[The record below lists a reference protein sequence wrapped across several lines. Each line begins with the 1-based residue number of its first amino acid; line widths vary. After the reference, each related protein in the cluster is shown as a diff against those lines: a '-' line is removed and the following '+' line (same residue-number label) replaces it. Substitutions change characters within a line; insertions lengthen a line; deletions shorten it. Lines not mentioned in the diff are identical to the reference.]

1 MEAIIFV
8 GLQASG
14 KSTFYKTNYFNMHL
28 RISNDLLKTKYR
40 EKKLLEICLET
51 GMPFVVDNTNPT
63 REVRAKYIDVL
74 KGGKFRVVCV
84 YFRIDLERSLAW
96 NRGRSGAALIP
107 DVGIFDTHK
116 KIELPTMAEGFDEM
130 RYVDIIDNQFIVK
143 AWQHEI

>member
-14 KSTFYKTNYFNMHL
+14 KSTFYKNHYFNTHL
-28 RISNDLLKTKYR
+28 RISNDLLKTRYR
-40 EKKLLEICLET
+40 EKKLLDICLET

-63 REVRAKYIDVL
+63 REVRAKYIEVL
-74 KGGKFRVVCV
+74 KGSKFKIRCV

-116 KIELPTMAEGFDEM
+116 RIELPSLAEGFDELH
-130 RYVDIIDNQFIVK
+130 YVDIIDNQFIVR
-143 AWQHEI
+143 AWNEV

>member
-14 KSTFYKTNYFNMHL
+14 KSTFYKNNYFNTHL

-40 EKKLLEICLET
+40 EKKLVEICLET
-51 GMPFVVDNTNPT
+51 SMPFVVDNTNPT

-74 KGGKFRVVCV
+74 KGSKFRIICV

-116 KIELPTMAEGFDEM
+116 RIELPTMGEGFDEIH
-130 RYVDIIDNQFIVK
+130 YVDIIDDQFIIK
-143 AWQHEI
+143 AWHEI

>member
-14 KSTFYKTNYFNMHL
+14 KSTFYKQHYFNTHL
-28 RISNDLLKTKYR
+28 RISNDLLKTRYR
-40 EKKLLEICLET
+40 EKKLLDMCLET

-74 KGGKFRVVCV
+74 KGSKFRIRCV

-116 KIELPTMAEGFDEM
+116 RIELPAPAEGFDELH
-130 RYVDIIDNQFIVK
+130 YVDIVDGQFIVK
-143 AWQHEI
+143 AWNEI

>member
-14 KSTFYKTNYFNMHL
+14 KSTFYKNHYFNTHL
-28 RISNDLLKTKYR
+28 RISNDLLKTRYR

-51 GMPFVVDNTNPT
+51 SMPFVVDNTNPT
-63 REVRAKYIDVL
+63 RAVRATYIDLL
-74 KGGKFRVVCV
+74 KGSKFKIRCV

-96 NRGRSGAALIP
+96 NRSRSGAALIP

-116 KIELPTMAEGFDEM
+116 RIELPTMAEGFDQM
-130 RYVDIIDNQFIVK
+130 QYVDIIDNQFIVK
-143 AWQHEI
+143 AWNEI

>member
-14 KSTFYKTNYFNMHL
+14 KSTFYKNHYFNTHL
-28 RISNDLLKTKYR
+28 RISNDLLKTRYR

-63 REVRAKYIDVL
+63 REVRARYIDAL
-74 KGGKFRVVCV
+74 KGSKFRIRCV
-84 YFRIDLERSLAW
+84 YFRIDLARSLAW

-116 KIELPTMAEGFDEM
+116 RIELPAMDEGFDELQ
-130 RYVDIIDNQFIVK
+130 YVEIIDDQFIVK
-143 AWQHEI
+143 AWNEI

>member
-14 KSTFYKTNYFNMHL
+14 KSTFYKNHYFNTHL
-28 RISNDLLKTKYR
+28 RISNDLLKTRYR
-40 EKKLLEICLET
+40 EKKLLDICLET
-51 GMPFVVDNTNPT
+51 DMPFVVDNTNPT
-63 REVRAKYIDVL
+63 REVRAKYIEVL
-74 KGGKFRVVCV
+74 KGSKFKIRCV

-116 KIELPTMAEGFDEM
+116 RIELPSLAEGFDELH
-130 RYVDIIDNQFIVK
+130 YVDIIDNQFIVR
-143 AWQHEI
+143 AWNEV

>member
-14 KSTFYKTNYFNMHL
+14 KSTFYKNHYFNTHL

-40 EKKLLEICLET
+40 EKKLLDICLET
-51 GMPFVVDNTNPT
+51 SMPFVVDNTNPT
-63 REVRAKYIDVL
+63 RAVRAKYVDLL
-74 KGGKFRVVCV
+74 KGSKFKIRCV

-96 NRGRSGAALIP
+96 NRSRSGAALIP

-116 KIELPTMAEGFDEM
+116 RIELPSMAEGFDELH
-130 RYVDIIDNQFIVK
+130 YVDIIDKQFTVK
-143 AWQHEI
+143 AWNEI

>member
-14 KSTFYKTNYFNMHL
+14 KSTFYKNHYFNTHL

-40 EKKLLEICLET
+40 EKKLLEICLDT
-51 GMPFVVDNTNPT
+51 DMPFVVDNTNPT
-63 REVRAKYIDVL
+63 RAVRAKYIDLL
-74 KGGKFRVVCV
+74 KGSKFKIRCV

-96 NRGRSGAALIP
+96 NRSRSGAALIP

-116 KIELPTMAEGFDEM
+116 RIELPTMAEGFDQM
-130 RYVDIIDNQFIVK
+130 QYVDIIDDQFIVK
-143 AWQHEI
+143 AWNEI